1 MASTIIVQKTPQG
14 LLIPSDALGDWHAK
28 EFEAVWDKREI
39 VIRIK
44 STPADA
50 RARVRQTLRAAG
62 MLYEPRWA
70 PPPPVSAEERAR
82 LAKKLAGGRPLSE
95 TIIAE
100 REDRA

>member
-1 MASTIIVQKTPQG
+1 MAATIIVQKTPQG

-70 PPPPVSAEERAR
+70 PLTKSEAIGCEQRSQ
-82 LAKKLAGGRPLSE
+82 GNRPLP
-95 TIIAE
+95 
-100 REDRA
+100 